1 MLRYHIEPTELDR
14 DVASQLARHIS
25 PDVEGPAKVL
35 TLAADERV
43 LLAGAAVLWLASRAG
58 SRRQR
63 AQADYIAANVA
74 VTAVLPHLF
83 KHVFAQLRPDRVVV
97 HGRRRGIPRSGNA
110 WDAFPSG
117 HAIHIGAV
125 ASALSR
131 FFPHKRGLIWSVGTA
146 LAATRVLLLA
156 HWVSDVV
163 AGLTLGVAI
172 ERTAWR
178 LRRRRRRRGRP
189 VDVRR

>member
-14 DVASQLARHIS
+14 EVAAQLARHIS
-25 PDVEGPAKVL
+25 PDVERPAKVL

-43 LLAGAAVLWLASRAG
+43 LLASAAVLWLVSRAG
-58 SRRQR
+58 NGRQR

-74 VTAVLPHLF
+74 ITAVLPHLL
-83 KHVFAQLRPDRVVV
+83 KHVFAQLRPDRVMV
-97 HGRRRGIPRSGNA
+97 HGRRRGIPHSGKA

-131 FFPHKRGLIWSVGTA
+131 FFPQNRGLIWSIGTG

-163 AGLTLGVAI
+163 TGLTLGVAI

-178 LRRRRRRRGRP
+178 LRQRGRTRGKP